1 MYIYLYISIGKRK
14 YFLDKAEAGALEEDP
29 SARPFPRSW
38 NFYSFTLIL

>member
-29 SARPFPRSW
+29 SARPFPCSW
-38 NFYSFTLIL
+38 NSFTLIL